1 MSTDLFSSFKLGDLT
16 LANRIIMAPLTRNR
30 AAAGNVPQAMNVDY
44 YCQRANAGLIIT
56 EASQV
61 SPEGVGYPATP
72 GIYSDAQV
80 AGWRKV
86 TDAVHNEGGRSLS
99 SYGIA
104 GEFLTPACYPINKLP
119 SLLRRSAPRVR
130 PSPLQA
136 CSLLWSLARSRRMKS
151 PKL

>member
-86 TDAVHNEGGRSLS
+86 TDAVHNEGADLYPAMVLRANFSPQLATRSTNS
-99 SYGIA
+99 
-104 GEFLTPACYPINKLP
+104 
-119 SLLRRSAPRVR
+119 RRSFGDPPRG
-130 PSPLQA
+130 
-136 CSLLWSLARSRRMKS
+136 
-151 PKL
+151 